1 MKQGEKRGLYM
12 PGMFRQEDK
21 DGQIGILRLD
31 KELMIS
37 INSEKKTSTEAT
49 FKELEAEVK
58 HRRFRFAREDCWISY
73 RTERDDRHP
82 GEDHKDSEGLLSR
95 VGL

>member
-21 DGQIGILRLD
+21 DGQVGILRLD

-37 INSEKKTSTEAT
+37 INPEKKTYTEAT
-49 FKELEAEVK
+49 FKELETEVK
-58 HRRFRFAREDCWISY
+58 HRRFRLARKDCWIAY
-73 RTERDDRHP
+73 RAERDDRHP
-82 GEDHKDSEGLLSR
+82 GEDRKDSEGLLSR